1 LRNEKKIAANS
12 RVTNAP
18 NCKNVHAPKKS
29 YHYFYDY
36 KKIQTVENK
45 MEKSTTIEKNEMF
58 ELAYRFV
65 TETGE
70 NIFLTGKAG
79 TGKTTFLKY
88 LKTHCTKNLI
98 VAAPTG
104 VAAINAG
111 GVTLHSLFQLPFHPF
126 LPTANN
132 KEELLKKMKYNGQR
146 LQLLRKME
154 VLVIDEISMV
164 RCDVMDA
171 IDTLLK
177 SVRRNYNTPFG
188 GVQLLCIGDLHQL
201 PPVAQNHEWNILQE
215 YYASPFFF
223 DSLAVKEQQPVLI
236 ELNKIYRQKEQS
248 FVDLLNNVR
257 TNNMGED
264 DFEMLHERYIAGFRP
279 GYDENYITLT
289 SHNNQA
295 NIINNSEIEKLLTT
309 PYIYKAEVE
318 NDFPESMYPADPS
331 LLLKVGAQVMFLK
344 NDPVEKRYFNGKI
357 GVVTKLEK
365 EKIAVEC
372 DGVEINVTQDT
383 WENSK
388 YNLNRADG
396 KLEQQVVGAFT
407 QFPLRLAW
415 AITIHKSQ
423 GLTFDK
429 VMIDAASAFSSG
441 QVYVALSRCTSLGG
455 IVLLNKIPQA
465 AIKDNEQVNKGQQNL
480 THKGSLA
487 DRFEGAR
494 QVYTQQLLEEIFS
507 FYDVDDAL
515 LQLRFHIDAESGK
528 ISNGAREWV
537 SEVLH
542 NFTTEKMNGQKFI
555 RQVYTLLKEQ
565 PTAEK
570 NEALQTRIAAAA
582 NHFAPKFG
590 ALLDAV
596 RNQNMVTEFRETS
609 DIVNEHLL
617 ATANALHA
625 AEYLLQYCKQPFS
638 VTAFLQHKLNY
649 AQTKFNLSIY
659 ATTKRNT
666 NTDSP
671 NPELYETLKRWRD
684 IICTEENMPIY
695 LIGGHVTLKDIC
707 TYLPKTKRDLLLI
720 SGFGKA
726 KVDKYGDDIVDAV
739 CDYCERHNIET
750 NIDAKKAAPKRER
763 KIKVEDGL
771 PKVTTQEST
780 YNLFKAGKKISEI
793 AIERNLTA
801 STIEGHIAVCIEKGL
816 IEITEVMPIERYKE
830 VAAVMKDRGERTLSE
845 MKEQFPEISY
855 GEMRLAEAA
864 IIIEK

>member
-1 LRNEKKIAANS
+1 MA
-12 RVTNAP
+12 T
-18 NCKNVHAPKKS
+18 
-29 YHYFYDY
+29 
-36 KKIQTVENK
+36 TT
-45 MEKSTTIEKNEMF
+45 TTIERNEVF

-88 LKTHCTKNLI
+88 LKTHCTKNMI

-132 KEELLKKMKYNGQR
+132 KEELLKKMKYNKQR

-164 RCDVMDA
+164 RCDTMDA

-279 GYDENYITLT
+279 AYDDNYITLT

-295 NIINNSEIEKLLTT
+295 NIINNSEIEKLLTA
-309 PYIYKAEVE
+309 PFIYKAEVE

-331 LLLKVGAQVMFLK
+331 LLLKVGAQIMFLK
-344 NDPVEKRYFNGKI
+344 NDPVEKKYFNGKI
-357 GVVTKLEK
+357 GIVKKLEA
-365 EKIAVEC
+365 EKIVVEC
-372 DGVEINVTQDT
+372 DGIEINVSQDT

-396 KLEQQVVGAFT
+396 KLEQQVVGTFT

-455 IVLLNKIPQA
+455 IVLLNKIPQS
-465 AIKDNEQVNKGQQNL
+465 AIKDNELVNKGQQNL
-480 THKGSLA
+480 IHKGSLA

-494 QVYTQQLLEEIFS
+494 QVYTQQLLEETFA
-507 FYDVDDAL
+507 FYDVEDAL

-528 ISNGAREWV
+528 LNNGAREWIANL
-537 SEVLH
+537 LH
-542 NFTTEKMNGQKFI
+542 EFTTEKMNGLKFI
-555 RQVYTLLKEQ
+555 RQINTLLKDE
-565 PTAEK
+565 PIIEK
-570 NEALQTRIAAAA
+570 NESLQSRISVGA
-582 NHFAPKFG
+582 NHFLQKFSSFIDV
-590 ALLDAV
+590 LK
-596 RNQNMVTEFRETS
+596 NQPMITEHKETA

-617 ATANALHA
+617 NTINALHA
-625 AEYLLQYCKQPFS
+625 AEYNLQYCKKPFS
-638 VTAFLQHKLNY
+638 VTTYLQHKLNY
-649 AQTKFNLSIY
+649 AQTKFNLSVY
-659 ATTKRNT
+659 ASSKRNT
-666 NTDSP
+666 TTDSP
-671 NPELYETLKRWRD
+671 NPELYDTLKRWRD
-684 IICTEENMPIY
+684 IICNDENIPIY
-695 LIGGHVTLKDIC
+695 LIGGHATLKDIC
-707 TYLPKTKRDLLLI
+707 IYLPKTKRDLLLI

-726 KVDKYGDDIVDAV
+726 KVEKYGDEIIDAV

-750 NIDAKKAAPKRER
+750 NIDAKKAAPKRVR
-763 KIKVEDGL
+763 KEKSTDAEPRVS
-771 PKVTTQEST
+771 TQEST
-780 YNLFKAGKKISEI
+780 YNLFKAGKNLQEI
-793 AIERNLTA
+793 ATERKLTL
-801 STIEGHIAVCIEKGL
+801 STIEGHIAACIETGL
-816 IEITEVMPIERYKE
+816 VEITEVMPIERFKE
-830 VAAVMKDRGERTLSE
+830 VVAIMKDKAEKTLSE
-845 MKEQFPEISY
+845 MKELHPSFSY
-855 GEMRLAEAA
+855 GEMRMGQAALNKQLAE
-864 IIIEK
+864 

>member
-1 LRNEKKIAANS
+1 M
-12 RVTNAP
+12 T
-18 NCKNVHAPKKS
+18 
-29 YHYFYDY
+29 
-36 KKIQTVENK
+36 TT
-45 MEKSTTIEKNEMF
+45 TTIERNEVF

-88 LKTHCTKNLI
+88 LKTHCTKNMI

-126 LPTANN
+126 LPTTNN
-132 KEELLKKMKYNGQR
+132 KEELLKKMKYNKQR

-248 FVDLLNNVR
+248 FVDLLNSVR
-257 TNNMGED
+257 TNNMTAD
-264 DFEMLHERYIAGFRP
+264 DFDMLNHRYIAAFRP
-279 GYDENYITLT
+279 GYDEKYITLT

-295 NIINNSEIEKLLTT
+295 NIINNSEIEKLMT
-309 PYIYKAEVE
+309 PPFIYKAEVE
-318 NDFPESMYPADPS
+318 GDFPESMYPNDAS
-331 LLLKVGAQVMFLK
+331 LMLKKGAQVMFIK
-344 NDPVEKRYFNGKI
+344 NDPVEKKYFNGKI
-357 GVVTKLEK
+357 GVVSEIDNETIK
-365 EKIAVEC
+365 VNC
-372 DGVEINVTQDT
+372 DGFIIDVKKDT

-396 KLEQQVVGAFT
+396 KLEQQVVGEFT
-407 QFPLRLAW
+407 QYPLRLAW

-455 IVLLNKIPQA
+455 IVLLNKIPQT
-465 AIKDNEQVNKGQQNL
+465 AIKDNELVNKGQQNL

-494 QVYTQQLLEEIFS
+494 QVYTQQLLEETFA
-507 FYDVDDAL
+507 FYDVEDAM

-528 ISNGAREWV
+528 LNNGAREWIANL
-537 SEVLH
+537 LH
-542 NFTTEKMNGQKFI
+542 DFTSEKMNGLKFI
-555 RQVYTLLKEQ
+555 RQINTLLKDE
-565 PTAEK
+565 PMVEK
-570 NEALQTRIAAAA
+570 NEPLQSRISVGA
-582 NHFAPKFG
+582 NHFLQKFNSFIG
-590 ALLDAV
+590 ALK
-596 RNQNMVTEFRETS
+596 NQSMITEHKETA

-617 ATANALHA
+617 NTVNALHA
-625 AEYLLQYCKQPFS
+625 AEYNLQYCKMPFS
-638 VTAFLQHKLNY
+638 VTTYLQHKLNY
-649 AQTKFNLSIY
+649 AQTKFNLSVY
-659 ATTKRNT
+659 ASSKRNT
-666 NTDSP
+666 TTDSP
-671 NPELYETLKRWRD
+671 NPELYDTLKRWRD
-684 IICTEENMPIY
+684 IICNDENIPIY
-695 LIGGHVTLKDIC
+695 LIGGHATLKDIC

-726 KVDKYGDDIVDAV
+726 KVDKYGDEIVDAV

-750 NIDAKKAAPKRER
+750 NIDAKKVAPKRER
-763 KIKVEDGL
+763 KIKIEDGL
-771 PKVTTQEST
+771 PKLTTQEST
-780 YNLFKAGKKISEI
+780 YNLFKEGKTILEI
-793 AIERNLTA
+793 AVLRSLTA
-801 STIEGHIAVCIEKGL
+801 GTIEGHIAACIEKGL
-816 IEITEVMPIERYKE
+816 VEITEVMPIERYKE
-830 VAAVMKDRGERTLSE
+830 VVAIMKDKGEKTYTE
-845 MKEQFPEISY
+845 MREQHPTISY
-855 GEMRLAEAA
+855 GEMRIAEAGMK
-864 IIIEK
+864 IEISNDSMS